1 MRQCVRRLLT
11 KFKTLAN
18 LTRVDWILVTSMTK
32 KCTTRFKFWPW
43 SIVFRKKGGNE
54 FQKNPCLEV
63 NFVLCL
69 HKPRGDAPKTHD
81 YCMNVCTNKI
91 PLKRYQIFQKYKYL
105 INFDLKR
112 QSAYSVVTSAILL
125 AREVQARKS
134 FQVSSRLY
142 HQSIELKLVPG

>member
-1 MRQCVRRLLT
+1 M
-11 KFKTLAN
+11 N
-18 LTRVDWILVTSMTK
+18 LKRIPV
-32 KCTTRFKFWPW
+32 
-43 SIVFRKKGGNE
+43 
-54 FQKNPCLEV
+54 LEV

-105 INFDLKR
+105 INFDLRR
-112 QSAYSVVTSAILL
+112 QSAYPVVTSASLL

-134 FQVSSRLY
+134 FQVSSRL
-142 HQSIELKLVPG
+142 HHEGIKLKLMSG